1 MSVKSK
7 ISSLSKLYS
16 FYEKIPEDYLDE
28 SDVDAYF
35 YHNILDITPSQ
46 HRIFRVGK
54 GPNNNLFA
62 FKVFQFCDLIYKQKY
77 ILEEEIILTK
87 QELALILDNLR
98 NFLKN
103 TILRANN
110 NSTQYLNQ
118 SKSWVTRLGETIYFR
133 ITI

>member
-1 MSVKSK
+1 MKSHVTIHIWKSVVSVADRHSDYYLYSIINWKSCQLSFFFLHYKSMSVKSK

-54 GPNNNLFA
+54 GPNNKLFV
-62 FKVFQFCDLIYKQKY
+62 FKVFQSRGY
-77 ILEEEIILTK
+77 
-87 QELALILDNLR
+87 LR
-98 NFLKN
+98 
-103 TILRANN
+103 R
-110 NSTQYLNQ
+110 
-118 SKSWVTRLGETIYFR
+118 KSIKKVEKTEYFFKHWL
-133 ITI
+133 